1 MRKLLLTSAVLAVM
15 ANPAAA
21 QTGGAL
27 TCDDLVWSAQVL
39 AANPDVGKSCQGVY
53 ERGGKLY
60 AKVEIEVVRA
70 RGNRLTFKSVHTDG
84 SSSSNRSVMVPN
96 SWRANIEGEEYRA
109 GELLPGQKLNVYL
122 PEDRFALLLDD
133 GDFGGDEDVISI
145 EEAAVVSMPK
155 TASPLFAVLAAGFGM
170 LGLGGALTAIRRR
183 RLG

>member
-21 QTGGAL
+21 QTGAL

-53 ERGGKLY
+53 ERAGKLY

-133 GDFGGDEDVISI
+133 GDFGGDEEVISI
-145 EEAAVVSMPK
+145 EEATVVSMPK

-170 LGLGGALTAIRRR
+170 LGLGGALTAVRRR
-183 RLG
+183 RFG